1 MNQIAFRSRTPWAFV
16 LAAALAACTA
26 EKNPNAPPAPPATPD
41 AGTPPAQPPPDP
53 NKTAADKTF
62 DEGKDIFRNDTF
74 GDQAFWT
81 DVLHIDQAIAGCPTC
96 GLPGGVSPQTALSVG
111 LKVDIDVVAA
121 NPDIVA
127 AITGPNRAAVLADPA
142 TTLLLISKGAVLGVK
157 PTADGKVG
165 LTCAVCHSTV
175 DNAGAAAPV
184 SLPGVGHRLDGWP
197 NRDLDVGSIVALS
210 PNIAAVTALLNKGGG
225 TLTDQNVKD
234 VLHSWGPG
242 KFDAELF
249 MDGKAFN
256 PSPNPVGSLTIVPGA
271 GASASTLIP
280 AAFGL
285 RGVNLHTYTGWGSIT
300 QWNAFV
306 AVLEMH
312 GKGNY
317 SDERLNNQAQ
327 FPVAVAN
334 GFFNVAVPPDQDQ
347 VSSKLGPLQ
356 FYQLALDAPAAP
368 AGSFDQTKANAGKVL
383 FNGTAKC
390 ATCHVPPLFTDAG
403 WNMHPGA
410 DIGIDDFQASRTPL
424 SQRAGSVTPVYRTT
438 PLRGVFARAER
449 FVTNPAAKGRYY
461 HDGRFATLD
470 DVVAHYNTTMSLAL
484 SPADQSNLVEYLK
497 SL

>member
-1 MNQIAFRSRTPWAFV
+1 MTAIAFRTRIAWPLV
-16 LAAALAACTA
+16 LAVALAAGCTA
-26 EKNPNAPPAPPATPD
+26 ERNTNVGPQPPAPPAPD
-41 AGTPPAQPPPDP
+41 AGTPPATPPVDP
-53 NKTAADKTF
+53 NKTAADNTF
-62 DEGKDIFRNDTF
+62 DQGKDIFRHDTF

-81 DVLHIDQAIAGCPTC
+81 DVLHIDQAVAGCPTC
-96 GLPGGVSPQTALSVG
+96 GIPGGVTPATALQVG
-111 LKVDIDVVAA
+111 LKVDIDALT
-121 NPDIVA
+121 PDIVA
-127 AITGPNRAAVLADPA
+127 AVTGPNRAAVLADPN
-142 TTLLLISKGAVLGVK
+142 TTLLLISKKAVLGVE

-165 LTCAVCHSTV
+165 ITCALCHSTV

-197 NRDLDVGSIVALS
+197 NRDLDVGTIVGLS
-210 PNIAAVTALLNKGGG
+210 PNISAVTALLNKGGG
-225 TLTDQNVKD
+225 TLTNQNVLD

-249 MDGKAFN
+249 LDGKAFN
-256 PSPNPVGSLTIVPGA
+256 PAPNPPGSLQITANGS
-271 GASASTLIP
+271 SAATLIP

-285 RGVNLHTYTGWGSIT
+285 KGVNLHTYTGWGSIT

-312 GKGNY
+312 GQGNY
-317 SDERLNNQAQ
+317 TDARLNDPK

-334 GFFNVAVPPDQDQ
+334 NFFRVAVPPAQDQ
-347 VSSKLGPLQ
+347 VSSKLGALE
-356 FYQLALDAPAAP
+356 FYQLALDTP
-368 AGSFDQTKANAGKVL
+368 AGQAGLDPAKVQAGKDL
-383 FNGTAKC
+383 FNGPAKC

-403 WNMHPGA
+403 WNMHTGA
-410 DIGIDDFQASRTPL
+410 EIGVDDFQASRTPNP
-424 SQRAGSVTPVYRTT
+424 TPVYRTT
-438 PLRGVFARAER
+438 PLRGVFARANQ

-484 SPADQSNLVEYLK
+484 STTDQANLVEYLK

>member
-1 MNQIAFRSRTPWAFV
+1 MNQIAFPSRTLWAFV
-16 LAAALAACTA
+16 LAAAVAACTA

-41 AGTPPAQPPPDP
+41 AGTPPAPPPPDP

-62 DEGKDIFRNDTF
+62 DQGKDIFRNDTF

-96 GLPGGVSPQTALSVG
+96 GIPKGVDPVTALTVAG
-111 LKVDIDVVAA
+111 LKVDIDALT
-121 NPDIVA
+121 PDIIA
-127 AITGPNRAAVLADPA
+127 AVTGPNKAAVLADPA

-165 LTCAVCHSTV
+165 ITCALCHSTV
-175 DNAGAAAPV
+175 DDAGAAVAP
-184 SLPGVGHRLDGWP
+184 GIGHRLDGWP
-197 NRDLDVGSIVALS
+197 NRDLDVGTIVGLS
-210 PNIAAVTALLNKGGG
+210 PNISAVTALLNKGGG
-225 TLTDQNVKD
+225 TFTNQNVLD

-249 MDGKAFN
+249 MDAKAFN
-256 PSPNPVGSLTIVPGA
+256 PTPTPPGSLTIIPGK
-271 GASASTLIP
+271 GASAATLIP

-312 GKGNY
+312 GQGNY
-317 SDERLNNQAQ
+317 TDERLNNQAQ

-334 GFFNVAVPPDQDQ
+334 GFFRVAVPPDQDQ
-347 VSSKLGPLQ
+347 VSSKLGPLE
-356 FYQLALDAPAAP
+356 FYQLALEPPAAT
-368 AGSFDQTKANAGKVL
+368 AGLDANAVAAGKVV
-383 FNGTAKC
+383 FNTTGKC
-390 ATCHVPPLFTDAG
+390 ATCHVAPLFTDAG
-403 WNMHPGA
+403 WNMHTGA
-410 DIGIDDFQASRTPL
+410 EIGIDDFQASRTPL
-424 SQRAGSVTPVYRTT
+424 TQRAGSVTPVYRTT
-438 PLRGVFARAER
+438 PLRGVFARAEK

-470 DVVAHYNTTMSLAL
+470 DVVAHYDTALSLAL
-484 SPADQSNLVEYLK
+484 STADKANLVAYLK